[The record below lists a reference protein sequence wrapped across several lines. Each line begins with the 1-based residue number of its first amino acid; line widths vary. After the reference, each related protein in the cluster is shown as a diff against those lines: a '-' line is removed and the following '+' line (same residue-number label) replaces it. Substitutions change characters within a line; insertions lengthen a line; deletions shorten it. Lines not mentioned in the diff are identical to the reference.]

1 MSIGSVFNNAL
12 TGLNASQAALKV
24 ISQNVANANTPGY
37 VRALTNFTPQ
47 VIGGAGLGVSVESIT
62 RAADRFLAE
71 AQRVAGATNG
81 AASVRAELLD
91 RAQLLFGDPN
101 GSQTLFTRIDDIYT
115 ALQNVSVDPT
125 SSVARRSVISSLQD
139 ALGEFSRV
147 AQGIEGLRLEA
158 DQRVGE
164 GIGRANDLLQ
174 RISDL
179 NGQIALTK
187 KSGGDITGAE
197 NARDQLVDELA
208 TLIDV
213 RVTPASDG
221 TIEVRT
227 NNGGLLIGVS
237 AARLSYTQFATA
249 YGPPGTIL
257 INEGLPTEGAF
268 GPMLSGGLIKG
279 LMNVRDIDLPS
290 LGESLGSLAA
300 AMADELNRVHATT
313 SGDPPASLLVG
324 RNTGLLLTDSLNFTG
339 QAIVGI
345 TDQFGNL
352 ARRLTIDF
360 DAGTITSEN
369 PANVQSFAQTIDGFV
384 NALNTS
390 LQLAP
395 AQATASFAD
404 GVLRLNTNSASGIV
418 LGEVEGNESSR
429 AGRGFSHFFGLND
442 LVRSDKPTFFA
453 AGLSAADAHGLNAGG
468 QIRFRITDANGRVV
482 LERDVGVTGTSWQD
496 FLNELN
502 SSANGIGQYGS
513 AALNSLGTIFLQGNP
528 GYTITALSDS
538 TERGNTGLG
547 ASDLFVFNR
556 ATLAAR
562 PHELRVDSRIV
573 SSPSRLSLGKPDL
586 TAAIGD
592 RIIEAGD
599 TRGAQALLAAK
610 DAARYF
616 PAAGTIPAQTTSIGT
631 YASRLAGEAARMA
644 DSAGK
649 ALSGASA
656 VFNAA
661 TERRVQSEGV
671 SIDEELIRMTQF
683 QQSYAASSRL
693 IQAAKEMLDI
703 LLSLK

>member
-37 VRALTNFTPQ
+37 VRAQTNFTPQ
-47 VIGGAGLGVSVESIT
+47 VVGGAGAGVSVESIT

-71 AQRVAGATNG
+71 AQRVAGAANG
-81 AASVRAELLD
+81 AAGVRAELLD

-101 GSQTLFTRIDDIYT
+101 GDQTLFTRIDDVYT
-115 ALQNVSVDPT
+115 ALQNVSIDPT
-125 SSVARRSVISSLQD
+125 SSVARRSVISALQD
-139 ALGEFSRV
+139 VLGEFSRV
-147 AQGIEGLRLEA
+147 AQSMESLRLEA

-164 GIGRANDLLQ
+164 AVGRANDLLQ
-174 RISDL
+174 RVSEL

-187 KSGGDITGAE
+187 KAGGDITGVE
-197 NARDQLVDELA
+197 NARDQLIDELA
-208 TLIDV
+208 TLMDI
-213 RVTPASDG
+213 RVTPSNDG
-221 TIEVRT
+221 TVEVRT
-227 NNGGLLIGVS
+227 NNGGLLVGVS
-237 AARLSYTQFATA
+237 AARLSYTEYATS
-249 YGPPGTIL
+249 YGPPGAIL

-268 GPMLSGGLIKG
+268 GPMLSGGMLKG
-279 LMNVRDIDLPS
+279 LMQVRDVDLPS
-290 LGESLGSLAA
+290 LGEALGSLAA
-300 AMADELNRVHATT
+300 AMADELNRVHAT
-313 SGDPPASLLVG
+313 SNGSPPASLLVG
-324 RNTGLLLTDSLNFTG
+324 RNTGLLATDALNFTG
-339 QAIVGI
+339 QAVVGI

-360 DAGTITSEN
+360 QAGTITTEN
-369 PANVQSFAQTIDGFV
+369 PASVQNFAQTVGGFA
-384 NALNTS
+384 NALNAA

-395 AQATASFAD
+395 AQASASFAD
-404 GVLRLNTNSASGIV
+404 GVLTLNTNSSAGIV
-418 LGEVEGNESSR
+418 LGEVEGAESSR
-429 AGRGFSHFFGLND
+429 AGRGFAHFFGLND

-453 AGLSAADAHGLNAGG
+453 AGLQATDLHGLNAAGE
-468 QIRFRITDANGRVV
+468 IRFRVTDPNGRIV
-482 LERDVGVTGTSWQD
+482 LERDVGVAGTTWQD

-513 AALNSLGTIFLQGNP
+513 AALNSLGTIFLQGSP

-556 ATLAAR
+556 AMLAAR
-562 PHELRVDSRIV
+562 PHELQVDPRIV
-573 SSPSRLSLGKPDL
+573 SSPSRLSLGEPDL
-586 TAAIGD
+586 TAAIGA
-592 RIIEAGD
+592 RIVEAGD
-599 TRGAQALLAAK
+599 TRGAQALLAAR
-610 DAARYF
+610 DTPRYF
-616 PAAGTIPAQTTSIGT
+616 PAAGTIPAQTTSIGV

-644 DSAGK
+644 DTAAK
-649 ALSGASA
+649 AESGATA

-661 TERRVQSEGV
+661 TERRVQAEGV

-703 LLSLK
+703 LLTLK

>member
-47 VIGGAGLGVSVESIT
+47 VVGGAGGGVSVESIT

-71 AQRVAGATNG
+71 AQRVSGATNAYAG
-81 AASVRAELLD
+81 VRAELLD

-101 GSQTLFTRIDDIYT
+101 GNQTLFTRIDDIYT

-125 SSVARRSVISSLQD
+125 SSVARRSVISSMQD
-139 ALGEFSRV
+139 AFGEFSRV
-147 AQGIEGLRLEA
+147 AKAIEDLRLEA

-164 GIGRANDLLQ
+164 AINRSNDLLQ

-197 NARDQLVDELA
+197 NARDQLIDELS
-208 TLIDV
+208 TIMDV
-213 RVTPASDG
+213 RVTPSNDG
-221 TIEVRT
+221 TVELRT
-227 NNGGLLIGVS
+227 NNGGLLVGFN
-237 AARLSYTQFATA
+237 AAKLSYTQFATA
-249 YGPPGTIL
+249 YGPPGTIM

-268 GPMLSGGLIKG
+268 GPMLSGGLLKG
-279 LMNVRDIDLPS
+279 LIQVRDVDLPS

-300 AMADELNRVHATT
+300 SMADELNRVHST
-313 SGDPPASLLVG
+313 SAGDPPASTLIG
-324 RNTGLLLTDSLNFTG
+324 RNTGLLATDSLNFTG

-345 TDQFGNL
+345 TDLNGNL

-360 DAGTITSEN
+360 DAGTITTEN
-369 PANVQSFAQTIDGFV
+369 PAGVHNFTQTVGAFTT
-384 NALNTS
+384 ALNGA
-390 LQLAP
+390 LQTAP
-395 AQATASFAD
+395 AQGTAVFAN
-404 GVLRLNTNSASGIV
+404 GVLRLDTNSAAGIV
-418 LGEVEGNESSR
+418 LGEVAGDESSR

-442 LVRSDKPTFFA
+442 LVRSEKPTFFA
-453 AGLSAADAHGLNAGG
+453 AGLSATDPHGLNAAG
-468 QIRFRITDANGRVV
+468 QVRFRVTDANGRVV
-482 LERDVGVTGTSWQD
+482 LERDVGVTGTDWQD
-496 FLNELN
+496 FLDELN
-502 SSANGIGQYGS
+502 SGANGIGQYGTAS
-513 AALNSLGTIFLQGNP
+513 LNSVGTINVVGNA
-528 GYTITALSDS
+528 GYTITALSDT
-538 TERGNTGLG
+538 TERGTTGLG
-547 ASDLFVFNR
+547 VSDLFVLNR

-562 PHELRVDSRIV
+562 PHELQVDSRV
-573 SSPSRLSLGKPDL
+573 ASMPSRLSLGKPDL
-586 TAAIGD
+586 TAAMGT
-592 RIIEAGD
+592 RVVEAGD
-599 TRGAQALLAAK
+599 TRGAQALIASK
-610 DAARYF
+610 DATRYF
-616 PAAGTIPAQTTSIGT
+616 PAAGTIPAQTTSIGV

-644 DSAGK
+644 DSAAK
-649 ALSGASA
+649 AETGAKA
-656 VFNAA
+656 VYTAA
-661 TERRVQSEGV
+661 TERRVQAEGV